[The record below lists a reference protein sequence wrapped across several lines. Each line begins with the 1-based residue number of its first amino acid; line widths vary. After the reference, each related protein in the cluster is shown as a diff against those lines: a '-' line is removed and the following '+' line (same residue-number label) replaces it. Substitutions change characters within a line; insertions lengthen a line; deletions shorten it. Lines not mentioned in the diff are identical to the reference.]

1 MKIKFCVILTFVFFG
16 IQSSIAQT
24 VIQGTGPSGGFN
36 MGDIK
41 FGGKAG
47 INFTTW
53 LGNDFDGVSAK
64 VGTYF
69 GGIAEIPV
77 MDDFYVQPELLF
89 ALQGADLGPSN
100 VNLAYLQIPVMGK
113 YHITE
118 EVAVELGP
126 QVGFLLAD
134 NWEEDLQFQDT
145 KTIELGVNIG
155 AGYRMDE
162 NFYFQFRIG
171 VGLSEVLSVT
181 KAHNGAVSVGAVY
194 FL

>member
-145 KTIELGVNIG
+145 KSIELGVNIG

>member
-16 IQSSIAQT
+16 VQSSIAQT
-24 VIQGTGPSGGFN
+24 VIQGTGPSSGFN

-69 GGIAEIPV
+69 GGIVEIPV

-145 KTIELGVNIG
+145 KSIELGVNIG

>member
-69 GGIAEIPV
+69 GGIVEIPV

>member
-16 IQSSIAQT
+16 VQSSIAQT
-24 VIQGTGPSGGFN
+24 VIQGTGPSSGFN

>member
-89 ALQGADLGPSN
+89 TLQGADLGPSN

-118 EVAVELGP
+118 EIAVELGP

-145 KTIELGVNIG
+145 KSIELGVNIG

>member
-118 EVAVELGP
+118 EIAVELGP

-145 KTIELGVNIG
+145 KSIELGVNIG